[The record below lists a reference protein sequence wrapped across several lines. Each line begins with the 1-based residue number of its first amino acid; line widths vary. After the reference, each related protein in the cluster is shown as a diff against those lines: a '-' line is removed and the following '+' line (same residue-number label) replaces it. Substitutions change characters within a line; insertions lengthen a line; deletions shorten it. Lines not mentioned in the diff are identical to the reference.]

1 MKKESENNKWE
12 DVSSYSQRDTD
23 RKVQSVQLTLP
34 HGVRLVVTHLYYA
47 PDDWFMHFYDEIKE
61 RPLKSK
67 DLEDAK
73 KEAVEGIKVY
83 LQNILDS
90 LK

>member
-1 MKKESENNKWE
+1 MAKNNKWE
-12 DVSSYSQRDTD
+12 DVTSYRQSDTK
-23 RKVQSVQLTLP
+23 REVQSVQLTLP

-47 PDDWFMHFYDEIKE
+47 PNDWFMHFYDSITE
-61 RPLKSK
+61 RQLKSK
-67 DLEDAK
+67 DLKDAK

-83 LQNILDS
+83 LQNILDG